1 MLKILT
7 GRQSD
12 PLHEKILAEAVENY
26 EQNPELE
33 TFIIVPNHIKFT
45 TEIEAITKL
54 AGLRRKSE
62 ASVKNLHILSFS
74 RLAWF
79 FLQDRPEV
87 LKPVIDEAASSMLL
101 EKIVTEKKNELILF
115 NQFSQNSGLIKQ
127 IYQSINEVS
136 NSDFDLIEA
145 QNQVTDEETK
155 NKLHDLAIIKTAF
168 DDAIA
173 ERFITKQD
181 FLNEMNIFLAGNNR
195 LKNCSFYFVD
205 FSQFNGTEQV
215 AVELFS
221 KQAQKVVLAFATED
235 GKIKTAPEAGDYD
248 YVVQKTIKKLQRRI
262 IFSHEQYESPVKDL
276 TAKQLLDHY
285 WTGDLESNEQ
295 TKPNVQLIKA
305 DSRYDEAY
313 FVARTIYQQVSL
325 NKFRYQDF
333 LVLAPNLHEY
343 ETYLTPILR
352 QNGIPFFND
361 LQKEMKYHPL
371 VIFIESLQTILETG
385 FESAS
390 LFALLKT
397 RLFIPA
403 FYHDEAAF
411 LRDVDELENFVLAHG
426 INYYLWNRP
435 LTSFVKIKRP
445 VITLDKRATE
455 IERLEKLR
463 QVIIKELSHFIEQ
476 FKKTS
481 EVKAGVKFFF
491 DFLVKIGLTKRLE
504 TWRKQAIDK
513 NDLQASQEPKQIWDL
528 LLNLLN
534 DFLLIN
540 KPEEEFSASDFLRI
554 LISGFKEANFAQIPA
569 SRDAVSLSE
578 MGMVQAKNYKNV
590 FIIGASSSNLPQI
603 SNTPGFLTS
612 ENLAQISSADTD
624 NALEDRQELANLDQ
638 DYQFGACLTLA
649 SNWVYVSYPFLNTAN
664 ESIQPSTYYTKL
676 QELGARELEQ
686 ADLPKED
693 ASDILSFTTNA
704 KASLGYLTNL
714 SPAYQNTL
722 LDLAKNYAPQKYSQ
736 LVKGRNYNNQPVNLG
751 EQLARELYGVKLTS
765 SVSQLETYYQNSLE
779 YFFNYGLRLRPRAE
793 NELDVIQAGN
803 YFHQTFDYL
812 VKYAHAQQ
820 IDLATLS
827 NDQILA
833 ALTEVRKQI
842 HQEGSYEQLL
852 SEPFNQY
859 LFTSL
864 DKTVNAVAFNWKKR
878 MAQTPFRPAYS
889 ELAFGSGNKLAGL
902 KFKLDQLRE
911 IDLRGK
917 IDRVDLAP
925 YKNELLGQVID
936 YKSSSKNF
944 DLALF
949 ASGISLQM
957 VSYLDVLAKN
967 ASFFGNESLDLL
979 GAFYQTI
986 TKQVE
991 RLNKADQ
998 LDSNFLPKKALE
1010 QAKQRLVY
1018 SGLLVNNEDYILTAD
1033 PELKEPKVSS
1043 KLYKSVRS
1051 KARGGLTLP
1060 RDRHF
1065 TEDELK
1071 LVLRYNEYLIRKAGR
1086 AILTGDLALNPYQY
1100 GQENGLKY
1108 SSYQD
1113 IFFFDAKLAE
1123 NSYRKI
1129 NSLDKASFMQYIKEI
1144 LEKEEDNG

>member
-12 PLHEKILAEAVENY
+12 PLHEKILAEAVNNY

-101 EKIVTEKKNELILF
+101 EKIVTEKKNELVLF

-136 NSDFDLIEA
+136 SSDFDLLDA
-145 QNQVTDEETK
+145 QSHVTDEETK

-168 DDAIA
+168 DEAIVD
-173 ERFITKQD
+173 RFITKQD
-181 FLNEMNIFLAGNNR
+181 FLTEMNIFLAGSNR
-195 LKNCSFYFVD
+195 LKDCSFYFVD

-215 AVELFS
+215 AIELF
-221 KQAQKVVLAFATED
+221 AQKAKQVVLAFATED
-235 GKIKTAPEAGDYD
+235 GTIKASPEAGDYD
-248 YVVQKTIKKLQRRI
+248 YVVQKTIKKLQRRLS
-262 IFSHEQYESPVKDL
+262 FTYEQYASPVKDL
-276 TAKQLLDHY
+276 TAKQRLDHY
-285 WTGDLESNEQ
+285 WTGDLDYDEQ
-295 TKPNVQLIKA
+295 NKPNVQLIKA

-371 VIFIESLQTILETG
+371 VIFIESLQTFLETG

-390 LFALLKT
+390 LF
-397 RLFIPA
+397 FPS
-403 FYHDEAAF
+403 FYQDEAAF
-411 LRDVDELENFVLAHG
+411 LRDVDELENFALAHG

-445 VITLDKRATE
+445 IIALDKRNNE
-455 IERLEKLR
+455 VERLEKLR
-463 QVIIKELSHFIEQ
+463 QVVFKELNNFIEQ
-476 FKKTS
+476 FKKAE

-504 TWRKQAIDK
+504 SWRKQAVDK

-540 KPEEEFSASDFLRI
+540 KPEDQFSASDFLRI

-569 SRDAVSLSE
+569 SLDAVSLSE

-590 FIIGASSSNLPQI
+590 FIIGASSNNLPQI

-612 ENLAQISSADTD
+612 ENLAQISSADGD

-649 SNWVYVSYPFLNTAN
+649 SNWVYISYPFLNTAN
-664 ESIQPSTYYTKL
+664 ESIEPSTYYTKL
-676 QELGARELEQ
+676 QKLGARELEQ

-704 KASLGYLTNL
+704 SASLGYLTSL
-714 SPAYQNTL
+714 LPSYQNTL
-722 LDLAKNYAPQKYSQ
+722 LDLAKNYAPQKYTQ
-736 LVKGRNYNNQPVNLG
+736 LIQGRNFNNQPVNLG
-751 EQLARELYGVKLTS
+751 QKLAKELYGLKLTS

-779 YFFNYGLRLRPRAE
+779 YFFNYGLRLKPRAE

-812 VKYAHAQQ
+812 VKYAQAHQY
-820 IDLATLS
+820 DLAALS
-827 NDQILA
+827 DEQVLA
-833 ALTEVRKQI
+833 ALTEVRNQI

-852 SEPFNQY
+852 SDPFNQY

-864 DKTVNAVAFNWKKR
+864 DKTVNTVAFNWKKR

-902 KFKLDQLRE
+902 KFKLDQTRE

-967 ASFFGNESLDLL
+967 ASFFGNDSLDLL

-991 RLNKADQ
+991 RLNKPDQ
-998 LDSNFLPKKALE
+998 LDANLLPKKALA

-1071 LVLRYNEYLIRKAGR
+1071 LVLRYNEYLIKKAGK

-1108 SSYQD
+1108 SNYQD

-1123 NSYRKI
+1123 NNYRKI
-1129 NSLDKASFMQYIKEI
+1129 SSLDKASFMQYIKEI